1 MKLARPVPKPCLFV
15 GPSRRELKAFP
26 EEVRGRIG
34 HALHQVQS
42 GQEPDSA
49 KALKGF
55 GGRGVL
61 ELVEDYEGSTFR
73 AVYTVRFSDAVYV
86 LHAFQ
91 KKSRK
96 GISTPKHITEL
107 IKSRLRDADRD
118 YHSWRKGS
126 ENKP

>member
-1 MKLARPVPKPCLFV
+1 MPKACLFV
-15 GPSRRELKAFP
+15 GPSRRELRAFP
-26 EEVRGRIG
+26 DEVRGRIG

-61 ELVEDYEGSTFR
+61 ELVEDHEGNTFR
-73 AVYTVRFSDAVYV
+73 AVYSVRFSEAVYV

-91 KKSRK
+91 KKSKK
-96 GISTPKHITEL
+96 GIATPKHIVEL
-107 IKSRLRDADRD
+107 IKSRLRDAEQD

-126 ENKP
+126 EYKP